1 MHPVGDG
8 DVGGV
13 AQLQKCEQTFRMKL
27 SRTFL
32 ALAVVLATA
41 SGRLVHAADEKGA
54 SGTTEGIFVGVE
66 KGDYTH
72 FLIKNKQGKQES
84 FIVLK
89 ENKSMEPWLNTPT
102 AVKARR
108 LRVHWKMQNIP
119 EAGGKVKTVVKVDE
133 RTTD

>member
-1 MHPVGDG
+1 MN
-8 DVGGV
+8 
-13 AQLQKCEQTFRMKL
+13 L

-32 ALAVVLATA
+32 ALAAVLSTA
-41 SGRLVHAADEKGA
+41 AAGLVQAADEKSTA
-54 SGTTEGIFVGVE
+54 SGTAEGIFVRVE

-72 FLIKNKQGKQES
+72 FVIKNKQGREES

-89 ENKSMEPWLNTPT
+89 ENKSMKPWLNTPD

-108 LRVHWKMQNIP
+108 VRVHWKLQEIR
-119 EAGGKVKTVVKVDE
+119 EAGGKMKTVVKVEE